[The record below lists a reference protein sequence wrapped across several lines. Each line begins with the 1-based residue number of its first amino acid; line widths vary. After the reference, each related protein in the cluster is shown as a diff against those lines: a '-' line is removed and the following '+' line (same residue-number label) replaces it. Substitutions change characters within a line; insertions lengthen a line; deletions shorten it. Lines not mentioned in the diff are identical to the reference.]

1 MRTDMRCVEVKV
13 HDFASFELEKKG
25 EDLFL
30 CCYTVRAFGEKVS
43 FTCFLLV
50 LALISTVSVFNAE
63 PLPFFIS
70 VL

>member
-1 MRTDMRCVEVKV
+1 MRCVEVKV
-13 HDFASFELEKKG
+13 HDFASFEFEKKKG

-50 LALISTVSVFNAE
+50 LDLISTVNVFNAE
-63 PLPFFIS
+63 LLPFFIS